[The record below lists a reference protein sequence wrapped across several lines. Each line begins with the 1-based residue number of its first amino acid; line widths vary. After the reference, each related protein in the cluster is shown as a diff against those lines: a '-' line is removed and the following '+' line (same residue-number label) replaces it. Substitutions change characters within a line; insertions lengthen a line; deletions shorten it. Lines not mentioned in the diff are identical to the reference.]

1 MEDNADGSE
10 EEKLFYG
17 TVREY
22 TIFLL
27 TFIVLYLVSYCL
39 INVFRQQRDMNS
51 VDFEDAWVY
60 RISLWLCTFT
70 LSVSI
75 GAAFLLPISIV
86 SNEFMLMYQSSYY
99 VKWLNSSLIHGFWNL
114 IFLGSYLSL
123 FVAIPFAY
131 FFIESE
137 GFAGSKK
144 GIKAR
149 IYETFVVLA
158 LLVIVVTSIV
168 WVGLSIVNSVYI
180 FRPINEDNLWLP
192 YLPFIYSCISC
203 IGVFSLLMLTPVGL
217 TRMFTVLEKYV
228 VKPQFL
234 SDVDEELY
242 IIQMEK
248 QIINKKLDQSARRR
262 SAGNHPKGSESPPM
276 NGGRARIDQ
285 EESFKQLHEMDKEEK
300 KLERRR
306 DASSWQRNLVYPLCF
321 LVLLLLTAISM
332 AMVALNFFSLLLMD
346 EALPVKASEVVIG
359 KVSSSTMGKF
369 GAVLEIILIFYL
381 MVASVIGIYTSPW
394 FVNLTPLVNNTPMT
408 QVIANCIVLLVLS
421 SALPVLARM
430 LGITSFDL
438 LGEFG
443 RFDWLG
449 NLYLLL
455 LYNLWFEVA
464 TALCLMRKFTS
475 TVREALFERFR
486 KPWKTLKSL
495 V

>member
-1 MEDNADGSE
+1 MEEVNSDGSDE
-10 EEKLFYG
+10 ERLFYG

-22 TIFLL
+22 TIFFL
-27 TFIVLYLVSYCL
+27 TFIILYVVSYCV
-39 INVFRQQRDMNS
+39 INIFRQKRD
-51 VDFEDAWVY
+51 VIALDVEDDWVY

-75 GAAFLLPISIV
+75 GAALLLPVSIV
-86 SNEFMLMYQSSYY
+86 SNELLLMYQSSYY
-99 VKWLNSSLIHGFWNL
+99 VKWLNSSLIHGFWNFV
-114 IFLGSYLSL
+114 FLGSYLSL

-149 IYETFVVLA
+149 IYETFVVLG

-168 WVGLSIVNSVYI
+168 WVALGIVNSEYV
-180 FRPINEDNLWLP
+180 FGPKKENSLWLP

-203 IGVFSLLMLTPVGL
+203 IGVFSLLIFTPVGL

-234 SDVDEELY
+234 SDIDEELY
-242 IIQMEK
+242 IIKMEK
-248 QIINKKLDQSARRR
+248 QIINKKLRKTLRKRGTDVIPNGLQNGESR
-262 SAGNHPKGSESPPM
+262 SEVD
-276 NGGRARIDQ
+276 R
-285 EESFKQLHEMDKEEK
+285 EESYKQLDEMELERK

-332 AMVALNFFSLLLMD
+332 AMVALNFLSLLLMD
-346 EALPVKASEVVIG
+346 EALPMRASEVVIG
-359 KVSSSTMGKF
+359 KVSSSMMGKF

-381 MVASVIGIYTSPW
+381 MAASLMGFYSLPW
-394 FVNLTPLVNNTPMT
+394 FTKLTPIVKNTPMT
-408 QVIANCIVLLVLS
+408 QVIANCVVLLVLS

-430 LGITSFDL
+430 LGITTFDL
-438 LGEFG
+438 MGEFG

-449 NLYLLL
+449 NLQLIL

-464 TALCLMRKFTS
+464 SALCLMKKLTA
-475 TVREALFERFR
+475 TVREALFERFK
-486 KPWKTLKSL
+486 KPWKKLKSL